1 MDKLKQNLVMLKI
14 INKCDITYNPVSKV
28 IKITKPIQVQ
38 DLKLFRAMLIIN
50 HIDYNDIVVEAK

>member
-28 IKITKPIQVQ
+28 IKITKPIRVQ

-50 HIDYNDIVVEAK
+50 HIDYKDIVVEAK